1 MVKSDDDVI
10 KEFGEL
16 VNMSA
21 TELEKWLKGKDSTSS
36 GWTNGEGGETV
47 GHQSGTKIVDI
58 LKRNPDKKKDK
69 YTDDDIK
76 HMRKVVSYNKRHLAQ
91 EEHLKQKKSK
101 EELQKTKSYKS
112 LKTFETTT
120 DLTTNIPAHLRSPAG
135 QPDAS
140 SSSSASSSNFRSDV
154 ALPTALNLGKI
165 GTSATTASTAA
176 AASTSNSRLSNS
188 AEYLDSLEEGV
199 NKTIDAEVETLLSS
213 YKELVSLAS
222 IADKDKYRVAQEAFQ
237 TEARADIMVRST
249 QTLSLLSEALKLS
262 LLLSKSLDPALNDEA
277 VELIKSTEAEKLR
290 CALLLG
296 EIMGLDVGKA
306 EDLVNDMDR
315 TFIKTHTATEDLE
328 DDEMEDV
335 SAG

>member
-21 TELEKWLKGKDSTSS
+21 SELEKWLKGKDSTSS

-112 LKTFETTT
+112 LKSECDQAPVVDPLSF
-120 DLTTNIPAHLRSPAG
+120 LL
-135 QPDAS
+135 
-140 SSSSASSSNFRSDV
+140 V
-154 ALPTALNLGKI
+154 
-165 GTSATTASTAA
+165 
-176 AASTSNSRLSNS
+176 RL
-188 AEYLDSLEEGV
+188 
-199 NKTIDAEVETLLSS
+199 
-213 YKELVSLAS
+213 LVSFPPLP
-222 IADKDKYRVAQEAFQ
+222 F
-237 TEARADIMVRST
+237 
-249 QTLSLLSEALKLS
+249 L
-262 LLLSKSLDPALNDEA
+262 
-277 VELIKSTEAEKLR
+277 
-290 CALLLG
+290 
-296 EIMGLDVGKA
+296 
-306 EDLVNDMDR
+306 R
-315 TFIKTHTATEDLE
+315 TFRLQFEGMTMNNARIFLAAQHDHCTGVLMA
-328 DDEMEDV
+328 
-335 SAG
+335 

>member
-112 LKTFETTT
+112 LKT
-120 DLTTNIPAHLRSPAG
+120 G